1 MRRLRFSLGG
11 LVSAALA
18 IAGLLVAAP
27 ALAHTTKDAGP
38 YKLTFG
44 WRDEPAYTGIPNAVQ
59 LFVKDAKGNPVDDLG
74 SKGLTVAVTTGTG
87 ATAKTSSPMTL
98 TSAFDPDTGL
108 GTHGE
113 FDAPI
118 LPTAAGTYTLHI
130 TGDISGTA
138 VDVSAASSDKTFADV
153 TDPTAIEFPV
163 QTQTVPQLS
172 SAITTL
178 QDRVASAQSAAAAAK
193 SSATSSRTVAIIAV
207 IIAVVLGLVAL
218 VAGRGKKSA

>member
-1 MRRLRFSLGG
+1 MRRLRFSLGA
-11 LVSAALA
+11 VALA
-18 IAGLLVAAP
+18 TAVLLMAAP

-44 WRDEPAYTGIPNAVQ
+44 WRDEPAYTGAQNAVQ
-59 LFVKDAKGNPVDDLG
+59 LFIKDAKGNPVDDVG
-74 SKGLTVAVTTGTG
+74 AKGLTVAVTTGSG

-98 TSAFDPDTGL
+98 KSAFDPDTGL

-118 LPTAAGTYTLHI
+118 LPTAAGTYTMHI
-130 TGDISGTA
+130 TGDINGTA

-163 QTQTVPQLS
+163 QTQTLPQLS

-178 QDRVASAQSAAAAAK
+178 QDRVATAQSGAAAAK
-193 SSATSSRTVAIIAV
+193 SSAKTSRTVAIIAIV
-207 IIAVVLGLVAL
+207 VAVVLVLVAL
-218 VAGRGKKSA
+218 VAGRAKKT

>member
-44 WRDEPAYTGIPNAVQ
+44 WRDEPAYTGAENAVQ

-74 SKGLTVAVTTGTG
+74 SKGLMVAITTGSG
-87 ATAKTSSPMTL
+87 ATARTSNPMTL
-98 TSAFDPDTGL
+98 KSAFDPDTGL

-118 LPTAAGTYTLHI
+118 MPTTAGTYTFHI
-130 TGDISGTA
+130 TGDITGTA

-163 QTQTVPQLS
+163 QTQTLPQLS
-172 SAITTL
+172 SAITTMQERL
-178 QDRVASAQSAAAAAK
+178 ATAQSGAAAAK
-193 SSATSSRTVAIIAV
+193 SSAKTSRTVAIIAIV
-207 IIAVVLGLVAL
+207 VAVVLGLVAL
-218 VAGRGKKSA
+218 VAGRAKKT

>member
-1 MRRLRFSLGG
+1 MRRIRFSLG
-11 LVSAALA
+11 AIALA
-18 IAGLLVAAP
+18 TATLLVAAP
-27 ALAHTTKDAGP
+27 AFGHTTKDAGP

-44 WRDEPAYTGIPNAVQ
+44 WRDEPAYTGTPNAVQ

-74 SKGLTVAVTTGTG
+74 SKGLTVAATSGTG
-87 ATAKTSSPMTL
+87 AAAKTSSPMAL

-118 LPTAAGTYTLHI
+118 LPTLAGTYTFHI
-130 TGDISGTA
+130 TGDITGTA
-138 VDVSAASSDKTFADV
+138 VDVSATSSDKTFGDV

-163 QTQTVPQLS
+163 QTQTLPQLS

-178 QDRVASAQSAAAAAK
+178 QGRVASAQSAASAAK
-193 SSATSSRTVAIIAV
+193 SSATSPKTVAIIAV
-207 IIAVVLGLVAL
+207 VVAVVLGLVAL

>member
-1 MRRLRFSLGG
+1 MRRIRFSLG
-11 LVSAALA
+11 AIALA
-18 IAGLLVAAP
+18 AAGLLIATP

-38 YKLTFG
+38 YHLTFG
-44 WRDEPAYTGIPNAVQ
+44 WRDEPAYTGAENAVQ
-59 LFVKDAKGNPVDDLG
+59 LFVKDAKGSPVDDLG
-74 SKGLTVAVTTGTG
+74 TKGLTVAVTTGTG

-118 LPTAAGTYTLHI
+118 LPTAAGTYTFHI

-138 VDVSAASSDKTFADV
+138 VDVSAASSDTTFADV

-163 QTQTVPQLS
+163 QTQTLPQLS

-193 SSATSSRTVAIIAV
+193 SSASSSKTVAIIAIV
-207 IIAVVLGLVAL
+207 VAVVLGLIAL
-218 VAGRGKKSA
+218 VNGRGKKTA

>member
-1 MRRLRFSLGG
+1 MRRIPFSLRG
-11 LVSAALA
+11 LVLAALA
-18 IAGLLVAAP
+18 TATLLVAMP
-27 ALAHTTKDAGP
+27 AFAHTTKDAGP

-44 WRDEPAYTGIPNAVQ
+44 WRNEPAYTGTTNAVQ

-74 SKGLTVAVTTGTG
+74 TKGLTVAVTTGTG

-118 LPTAAGTYTLHI
+118 LPTLAGTYTFHI
-130 TGDISGTA
+130 TGDIAGTA

-163 QTQTVPQLS
+163 QTQTLPQLS

-178 QDRVASAQSAAAAAK
+178 QNRVASAQSAAVAAK
-193 SSATSSRTVAIIAV
+193 SSANSSRTVAISAIV
-207 IIAVVLGLVAL
+207 VAVVLGIVAL